1 MSKAQSQ
8 WQKVF
13 KFAVSVANEK
23 RHKNSRLT
31 YPKAM
36 QLAWKDSKVLAMKKE
51 YEKKKSATVKKAP
64 VRKTVKKTVTKKRVV
79 KK

>member
-23 RHKNSRLT
+23 RRKNTRLT

-36 QLAWKDSKVLAMKKE
+36 QLAWKDPKVLAMKKE
-51 YEKKKSATVKKAP
+51 YEKKRSTFKKAP
-64 VRKTVKKTVTKKRVV
+64 ARKVVKKTVTKRRVV